1 MLNERQDYFGQ
12 TVNIASRVQNLASSQ
27 AIYAT
32 GSVVDH
38 EGTTQ
43 LLERASVL
51 PVAQRHAL
59 RGLGDSLTV
68 YELP

>member
-1 MLNERQDYFGQ
+1 
-12 TVNIASRVQNLASSQ
+12 
-27 AIYAT
+27 
-32 GSVVDH
+32 VVDH

-43 LLERASVL
+43 LLERAGVL